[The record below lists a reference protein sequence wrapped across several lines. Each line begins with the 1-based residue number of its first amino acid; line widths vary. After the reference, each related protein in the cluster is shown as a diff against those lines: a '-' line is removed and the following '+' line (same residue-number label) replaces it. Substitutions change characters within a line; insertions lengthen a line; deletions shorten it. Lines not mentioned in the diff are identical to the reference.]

1 MSVSILLTLFLKRLG
16 YLKLVTDEH
25 LHTMGK
31 LMFAFVIFWAYV
43 TFSQYF
49 LIWYAN
55 IPEET
60 IYFITR
66 NTEGWH
72 LGSSALMWVHFVIP
86 FLFLLPAAVK
96 KSTKYVAIACCWNL
110 VAHALDYYIIIAPE
124 RFISLASNQEM
135 LDAASPSYSGA
146 FLLDIL
152 AFVTV
157 GGLVIWFFL
166 GMLPKRRLY
175 PCRDPRLHE
184 SVNLVN

>member
-1 MSVSILLTLFLKRLG
+1 
-16 YLKLVTDEH
+16 
-25 LHTMGK
+25 
-31 LMFAFVIFWAYV
+31 
-43 TFSQYF
+43 
-49 LIWYAN
+49 
-55 IPEET
+55 
-60 IYFITR
+60 
-66 NTEGWH
+66 
-72 LGSSALMWVHFVIP
+72 
-86 FLFLLPAAVK
+86 
-96 KSTKYVAIACCWNL
+96 
-110 VAHALDYYIIIAPE
+110 PE

>member
-1 MSVSILLTLFLKRLG
+1 
-16 YLKLVTDEH
+16 
-25 LHTMGK
+25 MGK
-31 LMFAFVIFWAYV
+31 LMFAFVVFWAYV

-72 LGSSALMWVHFVIP
+72 IGSSALMWVHFVIP
-86 FLFLLPAAVK
+86 FLFLLPAWVK
-96 KSTKYVAIACCWNL
+96 KSTKYVAIACVWNL
-110 VAHALDYYIIIAPE
+110 VAHALDYYLIVVPE
-124 RFISLASNQEM
+124 RFISLASDQEM
-135 LDAASPSYSGA
+135 MNATSPSYSGA